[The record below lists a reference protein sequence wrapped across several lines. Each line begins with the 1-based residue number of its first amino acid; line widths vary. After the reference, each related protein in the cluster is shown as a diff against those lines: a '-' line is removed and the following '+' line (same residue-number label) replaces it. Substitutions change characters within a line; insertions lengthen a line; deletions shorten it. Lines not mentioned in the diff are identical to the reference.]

1 MNRRLIDRL
10 GHGLGLLVVMLCTM
24 FPFYW
29 MLSSSFKA
37 QTDILASPPAWLFTP
52 TLQHHAEVW
61 ADRTVVNAITNSL
74 IVALSVTALAVAL
87 GAPAAYALAR
97 FEFRAKRELWFWF
110 ITNRM
115 ISPIVLALPVFM
127 LARQLSLL
135 DTQLVL
141 VLIYLT
147 FTLPIVVWICTDQ
160 FRSIPPELEQAAR
173 LDGASQFTIFRR
185 IYVPLGLPGIAVS
198 GIFSFIFAWNE
209 LLYALVLTRR
219 DAVTG
224 PVIATSFM
232 AGYELPWGKIM
243 ATGTL
248 IVLPVVVFALLVS
261 RHMIRGLTMG
271 ATK

>member
-1 MNRRLIDRL
+1 MPRRLADRI
-10 GHGLGLLVVMLCTM
+10 GHAAALLVILLCTG

-29 MLSSSFKA
+29 MLTSSFKA
-37 QTDILASPPAWLFTP
+37 QTDILASPPVWFFEP
-52 TLQHHAEVW
+52 TLQHHAAVFG
-61 ADRTVVNAITNSL
+61 DRTVVNAILNSL
-74 IVALSVTALAVAL
+74 IVSLSVTALATGL

-97 FEFRAKRELWFWF
+97 YEFRAKRELWFWF
-110 ITNRM
+110 LTNRM

-127 LARQLSLL
+127 LARQLQIL

-160 FRSIPPELEQAAR
+160 FRSIPAELEQAAR
-173 LDGASQFTIFRR
+173 LEGASQFTIFRR

-198 GIFSFIFAWNE
+198 AIFSFIFAWNE